1 MPQQPATRTGV
12 ILMIVTEDVLQLV
25 SVTKSQNSY
34 GVWEKTEELKQVY
47 CKVSSVSQSEFFEAG
62 RNGLN
67 PEWRFM
73 VFAGDYNGEE
83 TVIFQEKRYGV
94 YRTFYTG
101 DWVELYVQRKGGT
114 NVQ

>member
-1 MPQQPATRTGV
+1 MR
-12 ILMIVTEDVLQLV
+12 MIVTEDILQLV

-34 GVWEKTEELKQVY
+34 GVWEKTEELRQVF

-83 TVIFQEKRYGV
+83 TVIFQGKRYGI
-94 YRTFYTG
+94 YRTFYSG

-114 NVQ
+114 NGQ